1 MVFEQNYFFPKLSSF
16 FFFFFFL
23 SYLACNLVFRLN
35 STKCCFTSLEIQM
48 SWLDQVLSSVLAYLK
63 TLRYSRKKPCPSP
76 LVWYC
81 ACFSM
86 NCFLPWTFIFYTIK
100 TYCFGA
106 EYPTFPICSEADP
119 ASSKLITFRIVKN
132 IPGRI
137 KCQYTL
143 SHLREAEILWFVF
156 LLANAGNRKGK
167 QPALLEAVLCLLQ
180 NQAKLPVWY
189 FPGSSGRWNHVEIKR
204 SLKV

>member
-1 MVFEQNYFFPKLSSF
+1 MILCMFQYELFPPL
-16 FFFFFFL
+16 
-23 SYLACNLVFRLN
+23 NLHIL
-35 STKCCFTSLEIQM
+35 
-48 SWLDQVLSSVLAYLK
+48 YH
-63 TLRYSRKKPCPSP
+63 
-76 LVWYC
+76 
-81 ACFSM
+81 
-86 NCFLPWTFIFYTIK
+86 K

-189 FPGSSGRWNHVEIKR
+189 FPGSSGRWNHVEIKS